1 MTARYPLVIDGV
13 AIEEIQTGDTYNLDQ
28 GTSLPLT
35 TGVTGVLPVANGGTG
50 TSSTTFVN
58 LTTNVTGVL
67 PVANGGTNLSTY
79 TANGVLYAS
88 STSVLAQSANLSY
101 NQSTSVLTVGTGTT
115 GGISGG
121 TF

>member
-1 MTARYPLVIDGV
+1 MTARYPLVIAGV
-13 AIEEIQTGDTYNLDQ
+13 TIEEIQTGDTYDLTQ
-28 GTSLPLT
+28 GASLPLA
-35 TGVTGVLPVANGGTG
+35 TGV
-50 TSSTTFVN
+50 S
-58 LTTNVTGVL
+58 GVL
-67 PVANGGTNLSTY
+67 PVANGGTNLSSY

-101 NQSTSVLTVGTGTT
+101 NASTSVLTVGTGTT

>member
-1 MTARYPLVIDGV
+1 MTARYPLVISGV
-13 AIEEIQTGDTYNLDQ
+13 TIEEIQVGDTYNLSQ
-28 GTSLPLT
+28 GASLPLT
-35 TGVTGVLPVANGGTG
+35 TGVSGVLPT
-50 TSSTTFVN
+50 
-58 LTTNVTGVL
+58 
-67 PVANGGTNLSTY
+67 ANGGTNLSTF

-88 STSVLAQSANLSY
+88 STSALAQSANLSY

>member
-1 MTARYPLVIDGV
+1 MTARYPLVIAGV
-13 AIEEIQTGDTYNLDQ
+13 TIEEIQTGDTYDLTQ
-28 GTSLPLT
+28 GASLPLT
-35 TGVTGVLPVANGGTG
+35 TGVTGVLPVANGGT
-50 TSSTTFVN
+50 
-58 LTTNVTGVL
+58 
-67 PVANGGTNLSTY
+67 NLSSY

-101 NQSTSVLTVGTGTT
+101 NASTSVLTVGTGTT